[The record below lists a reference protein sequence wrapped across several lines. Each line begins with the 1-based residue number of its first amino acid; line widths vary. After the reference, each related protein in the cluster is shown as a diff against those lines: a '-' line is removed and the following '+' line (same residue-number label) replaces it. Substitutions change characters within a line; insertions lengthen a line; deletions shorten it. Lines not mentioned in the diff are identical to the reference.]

1 MNLSLWIAAG
11 LLAVVALVAVGSA
24 IHARRQE
31 TLNTDPRW
39 PMFDFASIARSY
51 YDGLLLACMLRWC
64 TPSEIWWGDTPLD
77 QISAISALLARTRVK
92 EDQMILFPELLLA
105 AAQGKVPTDAATDA
119 ATRIATEAASWEPAE
134 RVGILCGLALMD
146 ESGLDIGSSI
156 DALDA

>member
-1 MNLSLWIAAG
+1 
-11 LLAVVALVAVGSA
+11 
-24 IHARRQE
+24 
-31 TLNTDPRW
+31 
-39 PMFDFASIARSY
+39 
-51 YDGLLLACMLRWC
+51 
-64 TPSEIWWGDTPLD
+64 
-77 QISAISALLARTRVK
+77 
-92 EDQMILFPELLLA
+92 MILFPELLLA